1 MHKRVKETFSP
12 ISKLRLPFLFKT
24 LKGEG
29 WVKGGKERRE
39 RGVGRRMGWREGR
52 RKGKGG
58 MERGNER
65 WKEKLG
71 LERRKE

>member
-29 WVKGGKERRE
+29 WDGRREEGKKGKRSGKKDGMEGGKERRKVKGGLE
-39 RGVGRRMGWREGR
+39 TGMNDGRR
-52 RKGKGG
+52 
-58 MERGNER
+58 N
-65 WKEKLG
+65 
-71 LERRKE
+71 